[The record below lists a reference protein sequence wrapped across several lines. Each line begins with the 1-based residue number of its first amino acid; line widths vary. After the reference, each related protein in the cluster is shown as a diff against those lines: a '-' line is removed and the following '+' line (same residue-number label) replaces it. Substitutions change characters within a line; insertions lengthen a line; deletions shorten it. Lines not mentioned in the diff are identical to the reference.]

1 MALPLARPKS
11 EGLYSVDG
19 GTPVHGLVPTDIKN
33 NKKGGTTGGTG
44 GIIPVDQWGNPLD
57 RKNPNTKH
65 DNDMTKDQIEKL
77 LKERDNSDLNR
88 IGPLLEELEEKDG
101 KKGGRGGGSGLSEER
116 KALKPELAQRIAD
129 AYARSQKP
137 GTAEWNDQYQS
148 RIDAL
153 LGDRY
158 RDYESRYQPTM
169 DSLMTRLLNRPDFQY
184 NWSDD
189 PLYRQYA
196 ARYAQQ
202 ARQGMQ
208 DTMGQA
214 AALTGGYGSSYAT
227 AAGQQ
232 AYANQ
237 MAGLND
243 AAMQLYQLA
252 KDRYDTQGQEMRSN
266 LSALT
271 GLEQMDRQNYDT
283 DRGVYY
289 NRQDADVAN
298 LRDSQNLAWQIY
310 QDQAARELQERQM
323 AWDQYQYWNNLYE
336 QNYLK

>member
-1 MALPLARPKS
+1 MPLPLARPKDD
-11 EGLYSVDG
+11 GLYAADG
-19 GTPVHGLVPTDIKN
+19 GTPVHGYVPGGN
-33 NKKGGTTGGTG
+33 NGGTG
-44 GIIPVDQWGNPLD
+44 STGFWKVKDDDQDSQHDQVLQEGRDKEWIHSEQPEVDWQGVWGDVKDYIIG
-57 RKNPNTKH
+57 
-65 DNDMTKDQIEKL
+65 
-77 LKERDNSDLNR
+77 
-88 IGPLLEELEEKDG
+88 DG
-101 KKGGRGGGSGLSEER
+101 KKKGGRGGGSGLSKER
-116 KALKPELAQRIAD
+116 EALKGDYAQKIAD

-137 GTAEWNDQYQS
+137 GTAEWNDQYQA

-153 LGDRY
+153 LGERY

-298 LRDSQNLAWQIY
+298 LRDSQSLAWQIY